1 MGSFLTASYSERFA
15 ATVHLKVLA
24 QLHADT
30 WEDSKYGDWP
40 LVTFKFFLFIGPK
53 NAVLRL
59 AVKFFPP
66 DPGQLQEEY
75 TR

>member
-1 MGSFLTASYSERFA
+1 MCFFFTAVILFWFSIVSDGDIFLS
-15 ATVHLKVLA
+15 LKC
-24 QLHADT
+24 T
-30 WEDSKYGDWP
+30 KISKNSGID
-40 LVTFKFFLFIGPK
+40 LIFVKFKMFLFIGPK
-53 NAVLRL
+53 NALLRL

>member
-1 MGSFLTASYSERFA
+1 M
-15 ATVHLKVLA
+15 
-24 QLHADT
+24 
-30 WEDSKYGDWP
+30 
-40 LVTFKFFLFIGPK
+40 FLFIGPK
-53 NAVLRL
+53 NALLRL

>member
-1 MGSFLTASYSERFA
+1 MCAWEISLIFYYRKKINMEINLISEI
-15 ATVHLKVLA
+15 
-24 QLHADT
+24 
-30 WEDSKYGDWP
+30 
-40 LVTFKFFLFIGPK
+40 LFYFIFTGPK

>member
-1 MGSFLTASYSERFA
+1 MLS
-15 ATVHLKVLA
+15 V
-24 QLHADT
+24 
-30 WEDSKYGDWP
+30 
-40 LVTFKFFLFIGPK
+40 KFYCIFIGPK